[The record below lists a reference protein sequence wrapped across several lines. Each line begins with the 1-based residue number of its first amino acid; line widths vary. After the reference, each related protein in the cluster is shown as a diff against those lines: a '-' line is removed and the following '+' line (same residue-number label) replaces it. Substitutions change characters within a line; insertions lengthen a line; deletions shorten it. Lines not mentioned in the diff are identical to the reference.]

1 MEMNIS
7 ARNGAVSDRFREY
20 ATEKIEKVSQLA
32 KKVQRL
38 DLKVTKQP
46 HARNADN
53 QVSVEIAVVGSGPAI
68 RAEAHAADKFA
79 AFDLAFG
86 KLLEQ
91 LRRAR
96 DRRKVHHGRH
106 APVAVHEATASLPPA
121 ATNVTLA
128 DALLSAEPTAESQ
141 HSEDFEALT
150 ESPVE
155 IRRKVFPADEMTADD
170 AVDRMELVGHPF
182 YLYIDKETGCH
193 SVVYR
198 RRGWSYGII
207 SLENGSEPVESTRS
221 YRDTVHA
228 PEES

>member
-1 MEMNIS
+1 MNIS
-7 ARNGAVSDRFREY
+7 ARNGQVSDRFREY

-53 QVSVEIAVVGSGPAI
+53 QVSVEIAVVGTGPAI

-79 AFDLAFG
+79 AFDLAFA

-106 APVAVHEATASLPPA
+106 APVAVYQATATLPPA

-128 DALLSAEPTAESQ
+128 DALLNAEPNEESK
-141 HSEDFEALT
+141 HSEDFDSLEA
-150 ESPVE
+150 SPVE
-155 IRRKVFPADEMTADD
+155 IRRKVFPAESMSADD

-182 YLYIDKETGCH
+182 YLYIDEETGCH

-207 SLENGSEPVESTRS
+207 SLENGSEPVEGTRA
-221 YRDTVHA
+221 YRDAERESETV
-228 PEES
+228 